1 MTGNIT
7 AAWIAFL
14 CGALAGAV
22 PGLLFHDSDWLGGYD
37 SWRRRL
43 IRLGHISFFG
53 IGLLNLG
60 FALTVRSLEMDPGA
74 LETASWLFILG
85 LVTMP
90 LVCYLSAWKMTF
102 RHLFFV
108 PAGSVMLAIVLFLWR
123 LVQP

>member
-1 MTGNIT
+1 MESNII
-7 AAWIAFL
+7 AAWTAFL
-14 CGALAGAV
+14 FGALAGAV
-22 PGLLFHDSDWLGGYD
+22 PGLLFHDTDWLGGYD

-60 FALTVRSLEMDPGA
+60 FGLTVRSLDMNPEY
-74 LETASWLFILG
+74 LQTASWLFMLG

-90 LVCYLSAWKMTF
+90 LVCYLAAWKKPF